1 MGAWGYGIFDDDL
14 ALDIRASF
22 EEAIRGGAS
31 VEEATKLVLQ
41 EYGGSL
47 DDPDEAS
54 VVYLVLAALQNRHGG
69 LQDSIRRKALSIIAH
84 GVDLARWE
92 ESNES
97 VVEGRRRT
105 LEELRDSL
113 TAGPGGGPG
122 DARTV
127 K

>member
-1 MGAWGYGIFDDDL
+1 MGAWGYGIFDGGL

-69 LQDSIRRKALSIIAH
+69 LQDSIRRKALSLIAH
-84 GVDLARWE
+84 GVDLARWGG
-92 ESNES
+92 SNER
-97 VVEGRRRT
+97 VVGGR
-105 LEELRDSL
+105 
-113 TAGPGGGPG
+113 G
-122 DARTV
+122 
-127 K
+127 